1 MVAKEDE
8 QLEKGGSTGDVQDVA
23 FLDLDHSASCT
34 ADQHSAETKVSS
46 LGLYTVHTVV
56 FELINI
62 FREEC
67 VLNLYIS
74 VFEVF
79 DQHCLSTVIN
89 RDLIKLNCA
98 LWVYSLHH

>member
-1 MVAKEDE
+1 MFAKENE
-8 QLEKGGSTGDVQDVA
+8 QLKKGGSTRDVQDVA

-56 FELINI
+56 CEVINMAD

-67 VLNLYIS
+67 ILKLYI
-74 VFEVF
+74 
-79 DQHCLSTVIN
+79 D
-89 RDLIKLNCA
+89 
-98 LWVYSLHH
+98 